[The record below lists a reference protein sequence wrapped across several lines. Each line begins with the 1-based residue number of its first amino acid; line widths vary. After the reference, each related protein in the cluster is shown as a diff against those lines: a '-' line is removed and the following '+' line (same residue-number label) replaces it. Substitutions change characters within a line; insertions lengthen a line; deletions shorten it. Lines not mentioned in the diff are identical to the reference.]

1 MRACWASSR
10 RFLIGV
16 DPFRIE
22 HIWHLAYRHRP
33 FRSNLVSAAV
43 SAIDLALWDIKG
55 KALGL
60 PVWELLGGRTR
71 DHVRLHALVGGASP
85 DEISSSVNWAAGQG
99 FTAVK
104 FDPLLHGYEDLP
116 LRQLVKSA
124 CAMAVAAREAGG
136 EDIDLIFELHRKLD
150 PARAIVVCNALA
162 GFDPLFIEDPIQID
176 TIATQVEIAKR
187 IDVPI
192 AMGERL
198 SSIWEFEELLSR
210 NVAIL
215 IRPDVGL
222 AGGLSACRK
231 IAAIAEA
238 HHCGVAPHNFLG
250 PGLTAPTLHLCATIP
265 NLVTMEFLPADEDMS
280 GSAAA
285 FMTSVV
291 RNGGF
296 CELPLEPGL
305 GVDLVDGYEVIARV
319 DEPPLASELHLRSDG
334 SVRDRQLSGHASPS
348 PLSPPAGA
356 RPPHASES
364 GWCASGVTATSIYGQ
379 RGRLARAACSAV
391 ASAAVQIARFANRP
405 GTRQIARSSPASAR
419 VLPRSSS
426 SFTSRVRIASS
437 RSAGSRTSISTKK
450 STAGK
455 VTDTTRP
462 RLGPR
467 TNTDP
472 YRTPILTDS
481 TRLTG
486 RTSHGDCLI

>member
-1 MRACWASSR
+1 MDEGGFGRDDSAAAPLDGASIAWCIEPLDSVPFPGVEEIGSDMKIASVEVIGVGSEMTGSHTLVRLMTDTGISGLGQSACWGYPRAVASLLGELAPL
-10 RFLIGV
+10 LIGT

-22 HIWHLAYRHRP
+22 HIWHMAYRHRP

-71 DHVRLHALVGGASP
+71 DQVRLHALVGGASP
-85 DEISSSVNWAAGQG
+85 DEISSSVDWAVAQG

-150 PARAIVVCNALA
+150 PARAIVVCTALA
-162 GFDPLFIEDPIQID
+162 QFDPLFIEDPIQID
-176 TIATQVEIAKR
+176 TIATQVEIARR

-215 IRPDVGL
+215 VRPDVGL

-280 GSAAA
+280 SSAAA
-285 FMTSVV
+285 FATSVV
-291 RNGGF
+291 RNGGY

-305 GVDLVDGYEVIARV
+305 GISLMDGYELIARL
-319 DEPPLASELHLRSDG
+319 DEPPASSELHLRSDG
-334 SVRDRQLSGHASPS
+334 SIATAS
-348 PLSPPAGA
+348 
-356 RPPHASES
+356 
-364 GWCASGVTATSIYGQ
+364 
-379 RGRLARAACSAV
+379 
-391 ASAAVQIARFANRP
+391 
-405 GTRQIARSSPASAR
+405 
-419 VLPRSSS
+419 
-426 SFTSRVRIASS
+426 
-437 RSAGSRTSISTKK
+437 
-450 STAGK
+450 
-455 VTDTTRP
+455 
-462 RLGPR
+462 
-467 TNTDP
+467 
-472 YRTPILTDS
+472 
-481 TRLTG
+481 
-486 RTSHGDCLI
+486 